1 MLKIIIVAIII
12 VVMVVSSTIVND
24 NTNYA
29 MELYTLAYKLH
40 SNVHTTNTSNISN
53 KNVKIHLIRV
63 PKASSTSL
71 SVVARRIVGC
81 TPPGNIISNNT

>member
-1 MLKIIIVAIII
+1 MLQIIIIVITL
-12 VVMVVSSTIVND
+12 VMVVSSND

-29 MELYTLAYKLH
+29 MELYTLASKIH
-40 SNVHTTNTSNISN
+40 SNVHTNNTSN

-81 TPPGNIISNNT
+81 TPPGNITSNNT